1 MIQRV
6 SMLLSTIK
14 KSIEYRLSKGK
25 KLPEDEVLQ
34 SLLHEAAIYVAN
46 RCDPAE
52 LIRPLGT
59 DCTILKAI
67 EGGKVIIEPEY
78 PDFTKTERHLQI
90 DETLSFAVI
99 NYLCFLISKEP
110 MYKQLSDEDIAI
122 YRCDS
127 SRVMYGDEV

>member
-1 MIQRV
+1 
-6 SMLLSTIK
+6 MLLTKIK
-14 KSIEYRLSKGK
+14 SSVQYRLSTNK
-25 KLPEDEVLQ
+25 KLPEDVVLQ
-34 SLLHEAAIYVAN
+34 DLLHEANIYVAN

-59 DCTILKAI
+59 DCTILKMI

-78 PDFTKTERHLQI
+78 PDFTKTERHLQM
-90 DETLSFAVI
+90 DETLSYAVI

-122 YRCDS
+122 YRSES
-127 SRVMYGDEV
+127 SRVAYGDA

>member
-1 MIQRV
+1 
-6 SMLLSTIK
+6 MLLTKVKASVQ
-14 KSIEYRLSKGK
+14 YRLSTNK
-25 KLPEDEVLQ
+25 KLPEDDVLQ
-34 SLLHEAAIYVAN
+34 DLLHEAAIYVAN

-78 PDFTKTERHLQI
+78 PYFTKTERHLQI

-122 YRCDS
+122 YRSDF
-127 SRVMYGDEV
+127 SRVAYGDA

>member
-1 MIQRV
+1 
-6 SMLLSTIK
+6 MLLTKIK
-14 KSIEYRLSKGK
+14 ASVQYRLSTNK
-25 KLPEDEVLQ
+25 KLPEDVVLQ
-34 SLLHEAAIYVAN
+34 DLLHEAAIYVAN

-78 PDFTKTERHLQI
+78 PDFTQTARHLQI
-90 DETLSFAVI
+90 DETLSYAVI
-99 NYLCFLISKEP
+99 NYLCFLVSKDP

-122 YRCDS
+122 YRSDFG
-127 SRVMYGDEV
+127 RVAYGSEV